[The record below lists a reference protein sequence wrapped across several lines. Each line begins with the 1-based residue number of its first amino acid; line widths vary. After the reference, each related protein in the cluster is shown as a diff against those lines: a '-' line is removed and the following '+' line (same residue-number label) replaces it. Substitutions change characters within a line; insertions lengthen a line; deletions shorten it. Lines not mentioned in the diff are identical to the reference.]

1 MEELKYLATW
11 VREQHAPEYILT
23 WLLNQPGIWW
33 SNGEVYQ
40 AALQKSGKRL
50 KEYVKSSKQS
60 DLFQGVAEKIVS
72 DESWDQIAISLAKII
87 AAYQEEL
94 VKLQD
99 QNRLRFVGTLLTENP
114 ELDSDS
120 EEDWSAPLG
129 IQEPLPDPN
138 PDALTGQ

>member
-11 VREQHAPEYILT
+11 VREQHAPEYVLT

-50 KEYVKSSKQS
+50 KEYVKSRKQS

-94 VKLQD
+94 VKLHKEMTRKAILISKGD
-99 QNRLRFVGTLLTENP
+99 KELLFESN
-114 ELDSDS
+114 EKSYW
-120 EEDWSAPLG
+120 EF
-129 IQEPLPDPN
+129 
-138 PDALTGQ
+138 

>member
-1 MEELKYLATW
+1 MEELKHLATW
-11 VREQHAPEYILT
+11 VKEQHAPEYVLT

-50 KEYVKSSKQS
+50 KEYVKNSKQGG
-60 DLFQGVAEKIVS
+60 LFQGIADQIVN
-72 DESWDQIAISLAKII
+72 DESWDRIAISLATII

-99 QNRLRFVGTLLTENP
+99 QNRLRVAANAAKNGNSNLTDAWSS
-114 ELDSDS
+114 LD
-120 EEDWSAPLG
+120 L
-129 IQEPLPDPN
+129 QQPLPDPSE
-138 PDALTGQ
+138 DALTGQ

>member
-1 MEELKYLATW
+1 MEELKHLATW
-11 VREQHAPEYILT
+11 VKEQHAPEYILT

-60 DLFQGVAEKIVS
+60 GLFQGMADKIVN
-72 DESWDQIAISLAKII
+72 DESWDQIAISLARII

-94 VKLQD
+94 GKLQD
-99 QNRLRFVGTLLTENP
+99 QNRLRIVRKPVSN
-114 ELDSDS
+114 DQNASSD
-120 EEDWSAPLG
+120 DAWSAIGL
-129 IQEPLPDPN
+129 QQPLPDP
-138 PDALTGQ
+138 DSLTGQ

>member
-1 MEELKYLATW
+1 MEELKHLATW
-11 VREQHAPEYILT
+11 VKEQHAPEYILT

-50 KEYVKSSKQS
+50 KEYVKSSKQGG
-60 DLFQGVAEKIVS
+60 LFQGIADQIVN
-72 DESWDQIAISLAKII
+72 DESWDRIAVSLATII

-99 QNRLRFVGTLLTENP
+99 QNRLRVAVKAAQNGNTNVADAWSS
-114 ELDSDS
+114 LD
-120 EEDWSAPLG
+120 L
-129 IQEPLPDPN
+129 QQPLPDPN
-138 PDALTGQ
+138 GDALTGQ

>member
-1 MEELKYLATW
+1 MEELKHLATW
-11 VREQHAPEYILT
+11 VKEQHAPEYVLT

-50 KEYVKSSKQS
+50 KEYVKSSKQGG
-60 DLFQGVAEKIVS
+60 LFQGIADQIVS
-72 DESWDQIAISLAKII
+72 EESWDRIAISLATII

-99 QNRLRFVGTLLTENP
+99 QNRLRVAAHAAKNGNTNLTDAWSS
-114 ELDSDS
+114 LD
-120 EEDWSAPLG
+120 L
-129 IQEPLPDPN
+129 QQPLPDPN
-138 PDALTGQ
+138 GDALTGTIS

>member
-1 MEELKYLATW
+1 MEELKHLATW
-11 VREQHAPEYILT
+11 VKEQHAPEYILT

-60 DLFQGVAEKIVS
+60 GLFQGMADKIVS
-72 DESWDQIAISLAKII
+72 DESWDLIAISLARII
-87 AAYQEEL
+87 ASYQEEL

-99 QNRLRFVGTLLTENP
+99 KNRFRLAGNALGNNHNT
-114 ELDSDS
+114 DSD
-120 EEDWSAPLG
+120 DAWSSMGL
-129 IQEPLPDPN
+129 QQPLPDP
-138 PDALTGQ
+138 DSLTGQ

>member
-1 MEELKYLATW
+1 MEELKHLATW
-11 VREQHAPEYILT
+11 VKEQHAPEYVLT

-50 KEYVKSSKQS
+50 KEYVKSSKQGG
-60 DLFQGVAEKIVS
+60 LFQGIADQIVS
-72 DESWDQIAISLAKII
+72 EESWDRIAISLATII

-99 QNRLRFVGTLLTENP
+99 QNRLRVAAHAAKNGNTNLTDAWSS
-114 ELDSDS
+114 LD
-120 EEDWSAPLG
+120 L
-129 IQEPLPDPN
+129 QQPLPDPN
-138 PDALTGQ
+138 GDALTGQ

>member
-1 MEELKYLATW
+1 MEELKHLATW
-11 VREQHAPEYILT
+11 VKEQHAPEYVLT

-50 KEYVKSSKQS
+50 KEYVKSSKQGG
-60 DLFQGVAEKIVS
+60 LFQGIADQIVS
-72 DESWDQIAISLAKII
+72 EESWDRIAISLATII

-99 QNRLRFVGTLLTENP
+99 QNRLRVAANAAKNGNTNLTDAWSS
-114 ELDSDS
+114 LD
-120 EEDWSAPLG
+120 L
-129 IQEPLPDPN
+129 QQPLPDPN
-138 PDALTGQ
+138 GDALTGQ

>member
-1 MEELKYLATW
+1 MEELKHLATW
-11 VREQHAPEYILT
+11 VKEQHAPEYVLT

-50 KEYVKSSKQS
+50 KEYVKSSKQGG
-60 DLFQGVAEKIVS
+60 LFQGIADQIVS
-72 DESWDQIAISLAKII
+72 EESWDRIAISLATII

-99 QNRLRFVGTLLTENP
+99 QNRLRVAANAVKNGNTNLSDAWSS
-114 ELDSDS
+114 LD
-120 EEDWSAPLG
+120 L
-129 IQEPLPDPN
+129 QQPLPDPN
-138 PDALTGQ
+138 GDALTGQ